1 MTKKILSIFLILIL
15 LFSLTGCN
23 KKNNSNDN
31 ATSSESQT
39 NSDSNS
45 GDSNQNST
53 SGSSSEI
60 TKVTI
65 DDCKTAIDDTF
76 NALKNGDVKKLASL
90 YPNETLFSLYKDSEN
105 SEEDLSKTLKIMFAD
120 LVWEY
125 DLDNTKSHNE
135 ESISN
140 TFFLSSNLDATFEV
154 YYITKDWDHVS
165 DFYNSQLSE
174 NKKANEEFVP
184 IYSYQTIDDTFKVMN
199 YLSNKLPLLAHNSI
213 NIQFNSSTK
222 KVRISP
228 DSIFRKEITG
238 ILYKAASGHSSNSS
252 QSYLL
257 GEVLDTDIK
266 GSIKYRKSS
275 DFMINSINDNSD
287 VNSKLLKIGDYL
299 TQKKDFELYS
309 YLQSLNDKHTTGDF
323 YVSYLDELSEE
334 KKTLIEAQ
342 YKNMLQIVTNFDVL
356 KSSASN
362 SLHVLHVVRYYNL
375 LDDYYKNN
383 NLKDYKAFADKH
395 KAYTN
400 CSYWDAYDNIGG
412 VHYSPM
418 DTLKDLVKSAN

>member
-31 ATSSESQT
+31 STSSGSQT

-45 GDSNQNST
+45 GDLKQNST

-65 DDCKTAIDDTF
+65 DDCKTA
-76 NALKNGDVKKLASL
+76 
-90 YPNETLFSLYKDSEN
+90 
-105 SEEDLSKTLKIMFAD
+105 
-120 LVWEY
+120 
-125 DLDNTKSHNE
+125 
-135 ESISN
+135 
-140 TFFLSSNLDATFEV
+140 
-154 YYITKDWDHVS
+154 
-165 DFYNSQLSE
+165 
-174 NKKANEEFVP
+174 
-184 IYSYQTIDDTFKVMN
+184 IDDTFKVMN